1 MSRLIFERCNTAE
14 MNTVREPS
22 RIVFE
27 LEPNLTLS
35 EFNICCKRL
44 AHAMGY
50 DTASVV
56 ATFGSD
62 TEVGNPAQLKMLLD

>member
-1 MSRLIFERCNTAE
+1 MNKLIFERCNIAE

-35 EFNICCKRL
+35 EFSICCKRL

-56 ATFGSD
+56 KAFGPD
-62 TEVGNPAQLKMLLD
+62 KEVGNPTQLKMLLK

>member
-1 MSRLIFERCNTAE
+1 MNKLIFERCNVAE

-27 LEPNLTLS
+27 LESNLTLD
-35 EFNICCKRL
+35 EFKICCKRL

-56 ATFGSD
+56 NVFGAD
-62 TEVGNPAQLKMLLD
+62 TESGNPAQLKMLLG